1 MKLVGF
7 TVYGRCASKSNGRK
21 VTKYAGIIK
30 SDAARQFCYDFEIQ
44 TPAVD
49 MIFDDVMLVC
59 KIYYYH
65 LKNDLDESLVMDCLE
80 KAKIIKNDR
89 QIKAKYVE
97 HGLDRKNPR
106 VVIALRTLSD
116 KEDFK
121 WRVE

>member
-1 MKLVGF
+1 MELIAF
-7 TVYGRCASKSNGRK
+7 TVYGKCASKANGRIK
-21 VTKYAGIIK
+21 TRYAGIIK
-30 SDAARQFCYDFEIQ
+30 SDKARQFCKDFAMQAPLAE
-44 TPAVD
+44 

-65 LKNDLDESLVMDCLE
+65 LKNDLDEALVMDCLE

-97 HGLDRKNPR
+97 HGLDRENPR

-116 KEDFK
+116 KENFK